1 VSGKT
6 NLLERFTSG
15 FIFAQL
21 SAKKGI
27 EKYGREAELQ
37 LIAEFKQLMEYK
49 TFHGR
54 KAEDLTV
61 EQRKKAANMI
71 NLIEEKVNRGHT
83 PENPVIKGRSVFNGR
98 A

>member
-1 VSGKT
+1 MEFLEEAWHEYNLSGKT
-6 NLLERFTSG
+6 NLLKRFSTG

-27 EKYGREAELQ
+27 EKYDREAELK

-54 KAEDLTV
+54 DASTL
-61 EQRKKAANMI
+61 AY
-71 NLIEEKVNRGHT
+71 VN
-83 PENPVIKGRSVFNGR
+83 NKGGR
-98 A
+98 QI